1 MRGDGVDGSESFS
14 CFTRWLC
21 QVVYER
27 QVSLLQFCS
36 RQTGQG
42 VGVVQL
48 FTVVSGE
55 QVWIQTNH
63 MGGICAELS
72 EHLHG
77 VIESLLTEQIEGIE
91 ILDVVNLLS
100 LISFHVILHIRQL
113 QGQFKLLVL

>member
-1 MRGDGVDGSESFS
+1 MLVYNPP
-14 CFTRWLC
+14 THLC

-55 QVWIQTNH
+55 QVGIQTNH
-63 MGGICAELS
+63 MGGICWKGEGTA
-72 EHLHG
+72 
-77 VIESLLTEQIEGIE
+77 LLPPSVPCTLPLTRGF
-91 ILDVVNLLS
+91 ILVNINFNVPDGTMVRSTAVHNVGKAAYL
-100 LISFHVILHIRQL
+100 
-113 QGQFKLLVL
+113 K